1 MNNIKIIAYYSYSG
15 NTREVATAISNEL
28 GVDIFEIA
36 TKEIYPK
43 DYNETILQAKNEINK
58 KYTPE
63 LKTTISDI
71 EKYDIIFLGTPNWWG
86 SLPPAVRSFIHFHNL
101 SGKKI
106 IPFITHGG
114 GGVQNIIKEIEELCP
129 DCIIEKNIWVGYGNR
144 TAGIQ
149 GWLNELNVKK
159 L

>member
-144 TAGIQ
+144 TSGIQ

>member
-1 MNNIKIIAYYSYSG
+1 MNNIKIIAYYSYSV

-129 DCIIEKNIWVGYGNR
+129 DCTIEKNIWVGYGNR
-144 TAGIQ
+144 TSGIQ